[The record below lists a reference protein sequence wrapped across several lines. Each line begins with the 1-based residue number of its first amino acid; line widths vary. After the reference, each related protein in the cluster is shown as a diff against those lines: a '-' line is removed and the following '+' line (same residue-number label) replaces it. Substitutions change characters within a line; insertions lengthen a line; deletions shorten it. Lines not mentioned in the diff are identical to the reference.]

1 MKKKLWTFFSSLL
14 SRVRDVAKKAKFPKS
29 GKKRLFP
36 YVLAGALFCILAG
49 GAFLS
54 YSYSAV
60 ERAGGRVYG
69 KETLS
74 RMPCFEYALV
84 LGTNP
89 RLKNGDEN
97 LYFRYRMEAAV
108 LLYKAGKCRKI
119 VLSGDNGRKSYDET
133 SAMQQDLRKRGIPGK
148 DLLCDYAGF
157 RTLDSVLRMRNV
169 FGAEKFLIVS
179 QKWHCQ
185 RAIFIGKAHRLDVAG
200 FAAEDVPF
208 AHSPLVMVREVLAR
222 ALAVLDVK
230 IWKKKPHFEY

>member
-1 MKKKLWTFFSSLL
+1 MKKKILSFVSFFFSRLRD
-14 SRVRDVAKKAKFPKS
+14 RVKKVKLPKS
-29 GKKRLFP
+29 RKKRLLL
-36 YVLAGALFCILAG
+36 YVSAGLVFCILAG
-49 GAFLS
+49 TAFLK

-60 ERAGGRVYG
+60 EGSGGILYG

-89 RLKNGDEN
+89 RLKNGGEN

-108 LLYKAGKCRKI
+108 SLYRAGKCGKI
-119 VLSGDNGRKSYDET
+119 VLSGDNGRRSYDET
-133 SAMQQDLRKRGIPGK
+133 SAMKRDLLERGIPEK
-148 DLLCDYAGF
+148 VILCDYAGF

-169 FGAEKFLIVS
+169 FGAQRFVIVS

-208 AHSPLVMVREVLAR
+208 AHAPLVKVREVLAR